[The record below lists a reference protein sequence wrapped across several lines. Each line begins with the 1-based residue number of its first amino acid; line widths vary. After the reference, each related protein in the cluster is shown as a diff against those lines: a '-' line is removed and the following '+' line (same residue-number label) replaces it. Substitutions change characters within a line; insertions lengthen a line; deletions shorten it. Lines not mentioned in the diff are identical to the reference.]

1 MIENIIGFAAGFLIA
16 VSMIPQVIKSYKT
29 KSVEDVSFL
38 MLIIIAL
45 GAFLWTIYGTLI
57 KSLPIMVMDGFAF
70 FVNLLLIFIKIKYR
84 KK

>member
-1 MIENIIGFAAGFLIA
+1 MIENIIGFVAGFFIA

-29 KSVEDVSFL
+29 KSVEDISFL

-45 GAFLWTIYGTLI
+45 GAFLWTVYGMLI
-57 KSLPIMVMDGFAF
+57 KSLPIMMMDGFAF
-70 FVNLLLIFIKIKYR
+70 FINLLLIFIKIKYR

>member
-1 MIENIIGFAAGFLIA
+1 MIENIIGFVAGFFIA

-29 KSVEDVSFL
+29 KSVEDISFL

-45 GAFLWTIYGTLI
+45 GAFLWTVYGMLI
-57 KSLPIMVMDGFAF
+57 KSLPVAIMDGVAF
-70 FVNLLLIFIKIKYR
+70 FIGLTQIFIKMKYR